1 MSEQKLARE
10 APEPSVRAAWLG
22 DAAEQPPQ
30 TREQQ
35 VVDFRCHERA
45 PKGFKTE
52 FAVKGRGAKR
62 KLEEYRE
69 QVEQEA
75 AIMQDIQEV
84 ASTSR
89 SKRAKMNVDGLA
101 KASGRIWREPGIRA
115 GSFKSQNMSS
125 EWEKKMQDKAHSKAF
140 KEARNEVVAARKA
153 KLSKARKQRED
164 AKQQREANRL
174 KSAVTSVVT
183 NPKTLKKMM
192 KSKTQRKKLIKGD
205 PGPAT

>member
-52 FAVKGRGAKR
+52 FAVKGRGTKR

-69 QVEQEA
+69 QVVTIA
-75 AIMQDIQEV
+75 LSLLQDCGRLCCSPAQSCCPINV
-84 ASTSR
+84 A
-89 SKRAKMNVDGLA
+89 M
-101 KASGRIWREPGIRA
+101 
-115 GSFKSQNMSS
+115 
-125 EWEKKMQDKAHSKAF
+125 
-140 KEARNEVVAARKA
+140 VACR
-153 KLSKARKQRED
+153 
-164 AKQQREANRL
+164 
-174 KSAVTSVVT
+174 
-183 NPKTLKKMM
+183 
-192 KSKTQRKKLIKGD
+192 
-205 PGPAT
+205 